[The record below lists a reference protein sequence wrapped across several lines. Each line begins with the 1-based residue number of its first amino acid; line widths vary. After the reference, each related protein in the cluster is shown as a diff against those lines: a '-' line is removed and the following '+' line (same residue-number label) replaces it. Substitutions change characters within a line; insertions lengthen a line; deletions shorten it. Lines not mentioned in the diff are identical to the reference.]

1 MEKFNKATY
10 SLNRT
15 IADNTNDV
23 MAVERLMSKLK
34 DKVDDFL
41 VKIQDLKEN
50 SERRVN
56 MAMRQLRDERAIA
69 LVDVARTKDIVDFVP
84 RLQIYENF
92 VSKKMREVSVYHIYK

>member
-1 MEKFNKATY
+1 
-10 SLNRT
+10 
-15 IADNTNDV
+15 
-23 MAVERLMSKLK
+23 MAVERLMTKLK

-41 VKIQDLKEN
+41 VKIQDLKES

-92 VSKKMREVSVYHIYK
+92 VSKKMREVHFILC